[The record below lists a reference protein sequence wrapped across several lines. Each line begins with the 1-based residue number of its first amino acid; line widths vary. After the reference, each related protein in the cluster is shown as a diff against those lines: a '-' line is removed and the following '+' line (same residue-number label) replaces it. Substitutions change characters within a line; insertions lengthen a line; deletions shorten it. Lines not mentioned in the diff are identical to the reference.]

1 MPVAELQLSELELT
15 RNTKRRLGTAVH
27 RLVDLLLMPPQKFQ
41 DELSKDSSSVIEHML
56 YEAVKKNRWDVVN
69 SLIDRVLGTP
79 TKVVE
84 VSEFRPERK
93 FSFPNPQVKIGSLD
107 D

>member
-1 MPVAELQLSELELT
+1 MPVAELQISEIELT
-15 RNTKRRLGTAVH
+15 RNTKRKLGFAVH

-41 DELSKDSSSVIEHML
+41 DELSKESASVLEHML
-56 YEAVKKNRWDVVN
+56 YEAVKKGNWLVVN

-84 VSEFRPERK
+84 VQDFKPERV
-93 FSFPNPQVKIGSLD
+93 FSFPNPKIKINE
-107 D
+107 